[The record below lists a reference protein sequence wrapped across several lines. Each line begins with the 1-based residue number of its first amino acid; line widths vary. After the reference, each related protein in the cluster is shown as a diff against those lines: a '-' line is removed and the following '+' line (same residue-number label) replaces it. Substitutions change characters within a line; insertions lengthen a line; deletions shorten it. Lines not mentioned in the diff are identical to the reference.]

1 MFRFYK
7 LTLSN
12 PISYIPGIS
21 VHRATLLYTE
31 FGIKTCN
38 DLLNFFPFRYIDKT
52 QFYAIK
58 DLQPNSS
65 EVQIVGKIT
74 RVTSVAQK
82 RGSRLVATFQDATG
96 TMELVWFRGQKWIKD
111 SLKINEGYVVYG
123 KLNHYNGSFSIP
135 HPEMELVTEYKKK
148 LHTKMQ
154 PVYPST
160 EKFTNSGVSNK
171 LMRGYI
177 QILLQQFYDD
187 IQESFSQEIIDDF
200 KLMPKRDAFLN
211 VHFPKSQENLTKAE
225 YRLKFEE
232 LFFIQLQLLRKK
244 LINKTKIKG
253 FVFENVGAI
262 FNEFYADKLPFDLT
276 NAQKR
281 VLKEVRKDVASG
293 AHMNRLLQ
301 GDVGS
306 GKTIVALLSMLLAID
321 NGFQA
326 TIMAPTEILANQHYI
341 AVSELLEGMNIK
353 VDILTGSV
361 RIKKRREIH
370 ASLEDGTLHILIG
383 THALLEDKVKFNNL
397 GIAIIDEQHRFGVA
411 QRSKLWAKGGRS
423 PSLTLPEGKGISVRN
438 RYETAH
444 PSVYKLMK
452 ELQLERK
459 KKTTE
464 ADQILWEH
472 LKTKKLDIKFR
483 RQHIVDEFIVDFI
496 SIEKRLIIDV
506 DGKYHNNKEQQEADG
521 LRIIIL
527 QELGFKVIRFT
538 NEEVIRNTDKTV
550 TKIIQ
555 ELEIQPFGE
564 VLGASPPH
572 ILVMTATPIPRT
584 LAMSVYGDLDIS
596 VIDELPPGRK
606 EVKTVHRFDSN
617 RLSVFK
623 FMRDEIA
630 KGRQVYIVYPL
641 IQESETMD
649 YKDLMDGFE
658 SVSREF
664 PTPEYQISI
673 VHGKM
678 KPADKEY
685 EMQRFVKH
693 ETQIM
698 VATTVIEVGVNV
710 PNASVMI
717 IESSERFG
725 LSQLH
730 QLRGRVG
737 RGSDQSYCIL
747 LSSYKL
753 SAEGKTRL
761 KTMVETTDGFKIAE
775 VDLKLRGPGN
785 LMGTQQSGVLNLK
798 IADVVKDTK
807 ILVSA
812 RNTAI
817 ALLQEDSNLSKP
829 ENSSIK
835 KTYLALSKT
844 SKIWSNIS

>member
-1 MFRFYK
+1 MYSE
-7 LTLSN
+7 L
-12 PISYIPGIS
+12 
-21 VHRATLLYTE
+21 
-31 FGIKTCN
+31 GIKTCN

-52 QFYAIK
+52 KFHAIK

-74 RVTSVAQK
+74 NVKSVAQK
-82 RGSRLVATFQDATG
+82 RGSRLVATFQDASG
-96 TMELVWFRGQKWIKD
+96 SMELVWFKGQKWIKD
-111 SLKINEGYVVYG
+111 SLKIDVPYVVYG

-148 LHTKMQ
+148 LQTKIQ
-154 PVYPST
+154 PIYHST
-160 EKFTNSGVSNK
+160 EKLTNSGVSNK
-171 LMRGYI
+171 LMRSYI
-177 QILLQQFYDD
+177 QKLLQQFYDN
-187 IQESFSQEIIDDF
+187 IQESLSSNIINDF
-200 KLMPKRDAFLN
+200 KLMKKRDALLN
-211 VHFPKSQENLTKAE
+211 VHFPKSQENLAQAQI
-225 YRLKFEE
+225 RLKFEE
-232 LFFIQLQLLRKK
+232 LFFIQLQLVRKK
-244 LINKTKIKG
+244 LINKAKIKG

-262 FNEFYADKLPFDLT
+262 FNKFYSEKLPFNLT

-306 GKTIVALLSMLLAID
+306 GKTIVALLTTLLAID
-321 NGFQA
+321 NGYQA
-326 TIMAPTEILANQHYI
+326 TIMAPTEILANQHFI
-341 AVSELLEGMNIK
+341 AVSELVGGMNIK

-361 RIKKRREIH
+361 RTKKRREIH
-370 ASLEDGTLHILIG
+370 EGLEDGTLHILIG
-383 THALLEDKVKFNNL
+383 THALLEDKVKFKNL
-397 GIAIIDEQHRFGVA
+397 GIAIIDEQHRFGVK
-411 QRSKLWAKGGRS
+411 QRAKLWAKN
-423 PSLTLPEGKGISVRN
+423 TL
-438 RYETAH
+438 
-444 PSVYKLMK
+444 
-452 ELQLERK
+452 
-459 KKTTE
+459 
-464 ADQILWEH
+464 
-472 LKTKKLDIKFR
+472 
-483 RQHIVDEFIVDFI
+483 
-496 SIEKRLIIDV
+496 
-506 DGKYHNNKEQQEADG
+506 
-521 LRIIIL
+521 
-527 QELGFKVIRFT
+527 
-538 NEEVIRNTDKTV
+538 
-550 TKIIQ
+550 
-555 ELEIQPFGE
+555 
-564 VLGASPPH
+564 PPH

-606 EVKTVHRFDSN
+606 EIKTVHRFDSN

-623 FMRDEIA
+623 FIKDEIA

-641 IQESETMD
+641 IQESEAMD
-649 YKDLMDGFE
+649 YKDLMDGYE
-658 SVSREF
+658 SVAREF
-664 PTPEYQISI
+664 PSPKYQISI

-678 KPADKEY
+678 KPADKDY
-685 EMQRFVKH
+685 EMQRFVKG

-737 RGSDQSYCIL
+737 RGADQSYCIL

-753 SAEGKTRL
+753 SEEGKTRL
-761 KTMVETTDGFKIAE
+761 KTMVDTSDGFKIAE

-798 IADVVKDTK
+798 IADVAKDSK
-807 ILVSA
+807 ILVAA

-817 ALLQEDSNLSKP
+817 DLLQEDPNLEKQHNLP
-829 ENSSIK
+829 IK
-835 KTYLALSKT
+835 NTFAKISRN

>member
-1 MFRFYK
+1 MNLNY
-7 LTLSN
+7 
-12 PISYIPGIS
+12 PITYINGIS
-21 VHRATLLYTE
+21 VQRASLLYTE
-31 FGIKTCN
+31 LGIKTCN
-38 DLLNFFPFRYIDKT
+38 DLLHFFPFRYIDKT
-52 QFYAIK
+52 AFYAIK

-65 EVQIVGKIT
+65 EVQVVGKIT
-74 RVTSVAQK
+74 SVKSIAQK
-82 RGSRLVATFQDATG
+82 RGSRLVATFQDTTG
-96 TMELVWFRGQKWIKD
+96 TMELVWFKGQKWIKD
-111 SLKINEGYVVYG
+111 ALKINEPYVAYG
-123 KLNHYNGSFSIP
+123 KLNHYNGNFSIP
-135 HPEMELVTEYKKK
+135 HPEMELVKEYKKK
-148 LHTKMQ
+148 LQTKMQ

-160 EKFTNSGVSNK
+160 EKLTNSGVSNK
-171 LMRGYI
+171 LMRTYV
-177 QILLQQFYDD
+177 QNLLQQFFET
-187 IQESFSQEIIDDF
+187 ITESLSKEIMDDF
-200 KLMPKRDAFLN
+200 KLMGKRDALLN
-211 VHFPKSQENLTKAE
+211 LHFPKSQENLAKAE

-253 FVFENVGAI
+253 FVFGNVGDS
-262 FNEFYADKLPFDLT
+262 FNTFYKNHLPFDLT

-281 VLKEVRKDVASG
+281 VLKEIRKDVASG

-306 GKTIVALLSMLLAID
+306 GKTIVALLAMLLAID

-326 TIMAPTEILANQHYI
+326 TIMAPTEILATQHYHAI
-341 AVSELLEGMNIK
+341 SELLKDMDIN
-353 VDILTGSV
+353 VDLLTGSV
-361 RIKKRREIH
+361 KIKKRRIIH
-370 ASLEDGTLHILIG
+370 QNLEDGTLHILIG
-383 THALLEDKVKFNNL
+383 THALLEDKVKFKNL

-411 QRSKLWAKGGRS
+411 QRAKLWKKGS
-423 PSLTLPEGKGISVRN
+423 PSLTLPKGKGTEVRN
-438 RYETAH
+438 RYETAL

-452 ELQLERK
+452 ELQKERK
-459 KKTTE
+459 QQTTE
-464 ADQILWEH
+464 AEKVLWEQ

-483 RQHIVDEFIVDFI
+483 RQHVVDEFIVDFI
-496 SIEKRLIIDV
+496 CISKKLIIEV
-506 DGKYHNNKEQQEADG
+506 DGKYHNKKEQQEADN
-521 LRIIIL
+521 LRTEIL

-538 NEEVIRNTDKTV
+538 NEEVIGNSENV
-550 TKIIQ
+550 INKISQ
-555 ELEIQPFGE
+555 ALESLPLVE
-564 VLGASPPH
+564 VEGVSPPH

-623 FMRDEIA
+623 FMRDEIK
-630 KGRQVYIVYPL
+630 KGRQVYVVYPL
-641 IQESETMD
+641 IQESEAMD
-649 YKDLMDGFE
+649 YKDLMDGYE
-658 SVSREF
+658 SISRDF
-664 PTPEYQISI
+664 PTPKYQISI
-673 VHGKM
+673 VHGQM

-685 EMQRFVKH
+685 EMQRFVKG
-693 ETQIM
+693 ESQIM

-737 RGSDQSYCIL
+737 RGADQSYCIL

-753 SAEGKTRL
+753 SPEAKTRL
-761 KTMVETTDGFKIAE
+761 KTMVETSDGFKIAE

-798 IADVVKDTK
+798 IADVVKDTQ
-807 ILVSA
+807 ILVKA

-817 ALLQEDSNLSKP
+817 SILQEDGNLSKP
-829 ENSSIK
+829 ENQNIK
-835 KTYLALSKT
+835 NAYLELSKT
-844 SKIWSNIS
+844 SKIWSEIS